1 MRARRLFTL
10 ISITA
15 ALGILPVAARAAASW
30 GPQRTIAQWSWSGG
44 QTFAVSG
51 AGDLVALTS
60 SDRVG
65 GSFATDHAP
74 YEGVFARTSS
84 NNGQGWSA
92 PVRVSQENR
101 QADRGAL
108 AASGGSLFAAW
119 VTQASY
125 DHYDPAAKRVLWFR
139 SNTGGGWGATRQL
152 SKDKGRVDAPSVAS
166 AGKRVY
172 VAWTDANEGNVLVA
186 RSADGGGHF
195 KKASIG
201 RTTAVA
207 TDGEGNTGHPS
218 VGATGNAV
226 GVAWIASGSG
236 SIKARVSTN
245 GGKRWQDA
253 LTIVGSLGAA
263 NGGTPSLAGWDGKL
277 IVSWTTPNGVFAR
290 VWSGSWGAT
299 QTVATFAPDGYEGG
313 YDVTVAPAATGARLG
328 IAWSA
333 CRTFRCDPLSAETRT
348 DVVWSVSND
357 GGATW
362 SQPSVVQGSQHTDQR
377 INEGPSVAWVG
388 TSPVVGY
395 TGRAAG
401 YTSYGVFLRVG
412 S

>member
-1 MRARRLFTL
+1 MRAPRLFAV
-10 ISITA
+10 ISITI
-15 ALGILPVAARAAASW
+15 ALGILPVAAAAVAW

-51 AGDLVALTS
+51 TGDLVALTS

-65 GSFATDHAP
+65 GAFATDRGP
-74 YEGVFARTSS
+74 YEGVFVRTSS

-92 PVRVSQENR
+92 PVRVSQDKR

-108 AASGGSLFAAW
+108 SSSGGSLYAAW

-125 DHYDPAAKRVLWFR
+125 DRYDPAARRVLWFR
-139 SNTGGGWGATRQL
+139 SNTGGGWAATRQL
-152 SKDKGRVDAPSVAS
+152 SKDKGRVDAPSVAA

-172 VAWTDANEGNVLVA
+172 VAWTDANEGGVQVA
-186 RSADGGGHF
+186 RSANGGGHF
-195 KKASIG
+195 KKTSIG
-201 RTTAVA
+201 KTTAVA
-207 TDGEGNTGHPS
+207 TDGEGNTGLPS
-218 VGATGNAV
+218 VGATGDAV

-236 SIKARVSTN
+236 AIKARVSTN
-245 GGKRWQDA
+245 GGKRWQNA
-253 LTIVGSLGAA
+253 ITLVGSLGAA
-263 NGGTPSLAGWDGKL
+263 NGGAPAMVGSDGKL
-277 IVSWTTPNGVFAR
+277 IAAWTTPSGVFVR

-299 QTVATFAPDGYEGG
+299 QTVASFAGDGYEGG
-313 YDVTVAPAATGARLG
+313 YDVTVAPASSGSRVG

-333 CRTFRCDPLSAETRT
+333 CRTGSCDPLSAGTRV
-348 DVVWSVSND
+348 DVLWSVSND

-362 SQPSVVQGSQHTDQR
+362 SQGSVVQGSLHTDQQ
-377 INEGPSVAWVG
+377 INEGPSVAWLG
-388 TSPVVGY
+388 TGPVVGY

-401 YTSYGVFLRVG
+401 YTSYGAFLRVG